1 LCVIPEI
8 TFAEAFTY
16 AALRKAE
23 TIGRPVGSAEW
34 LADMEARAAITS
46 LLQGTPRLVL
56 VQPATPV
63 GHEFRQP
70 LALHLTWQA
79 AGH

>member
-1 LCVIPEI
+1 MCAIPEI
-8 TFAEAFTY
+8 TFPEAFTY

-46 LLQGTPRLVL
+46 LLQRASRLVL

-70 LALHLTWQA
+70 LVLHLTWQA